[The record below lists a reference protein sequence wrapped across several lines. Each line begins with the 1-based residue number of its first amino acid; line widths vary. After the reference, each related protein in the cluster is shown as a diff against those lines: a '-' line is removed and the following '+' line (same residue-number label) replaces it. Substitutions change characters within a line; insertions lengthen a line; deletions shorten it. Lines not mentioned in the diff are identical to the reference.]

1 MGSSKTKINFTTF
14 LISCCLA
21 VGNTLASSFK
31 ATAVQLYETI
41 DFSDGFNHRLQSINP
56 DFPSGNLEL
65 GNVPFDIPNTTNNIW
80 HSRFASGPNPRT
92 LTVDVG
98 LFGVTEVH
106 TLINTFW
113 GKSAGLA
120 SIEFHGSDDAYYKK
134 TLYGNSDIRDW
145 NQSPSTNRINNT
157 TTVEVFSDPRGPLET
172 PARLDKQLIDLPVT
186 FNDEELSTIIFKD
199 WGDTASQRI
208 FVSGI
213 TAGIATDNK
222 EPTPIPE
229 PSNILALISLIG
241 LSPIFL
247 KKR

>member
-1 MGSSKTKINFTTF
+1 M
-14 LISCCLA
+14 
-21 VGNTLASSFK
+21 
-31 ATAVQLYETI
+31 
-41 DFSDGFNHRLQSINP
+41 
-56 DFPSGNLEL
+56 L
-65 GNVPFDIPNTTNNIW
+65 GNVPFNIPNTTNNIW
-80 HSRFASGPNPRT
+80 HSHHAGGPNLRM

-120 SIEFHGSDDAYYKK
+120 SIEFHGSDDAYYEK

-145 NQSPSTNRINNT
+145 NQNRYTNRINNT
-157 TTVEVFSDPRGPLET
+157 TTVEVFSDPHGAYET
-172 PARLDKQLIDLPVT
+172 EDRLDKQLIDLPVT
-186 FNDEELSTIIFKD
+186 FNDEELSTIVFKD
-199 WGDTASQRI
+199 WGDTDSQRI

-213 TAGIATDNK
+213 TAGI
-222 EPTPIPE
+222 TPIPE

>member
-31 ATAVQLYETI
+31 ATAVQLYKTI
-41 DFSDGFNHRLQSINP
+41 DFSDGFNHSLQSINP

-80 HSRFASGPNPRT
+80 HSHFASGPNPRT

-106 TLINTFW
+106 TLINTYW
-113 GKSAGLA
+113 GQSAGLA
-120 SIEFHGSDDAYYKK
+120 SIEFHGSDDAYYEK

-145 NQSPSTNRINNT
+145 NQNRYTNRINNT
-157 TTVEVFSDPRGPLET
+157 TTVEVFSDPRGPYGT
-172 PARLDKQLIDLPVT
+172 PTRLDKQLIDLPVT
-186 FNDEELSTIIFKD
+186 FNDEELSTIVFKD
-199 WGDTASQRI
+199 WGGTGYQRI

-213 TAGIATDNK
+213 TAGIAADNK
-222 EPTPIPE
+222 KPTPIPE

>member
-1 MGSSKTKINFTTF
+1 MAASKTKINFTTF

-21 VGNTLASSFK
+21 VGNTLASSLK
-31 ATAVQLYETI
+31 ATAVQLYKTI
-41 DFSDGFNHRLQSINP
+41 DFSDGFNGRLQSINP

-80 HSRFASGPNPRT
+80 HSHFASGPNPRT

-113 GKSAGLA
+113 GQSAGLA

-134 TLYGNSDIRDW
+134 TLYGNSDIRDFNEAHW
-145 NQSPSTNRINNT
+145 TNSINNT
-157 TTVEVFSDPRGPLET
+157 TTVEVFSDPHRPN
-172 PARLDKQLIDLPVT
+172 RLDKQLIDLPVT
-186 FNDEELSTIIFKD
+186 FNDEELSTIVFKD
-199 WGDTASQRI
+199 WGDTDSQRI

-213 TAGIATDNK
+213 TAGI
-222 EPTPIPE
+222 TPIPE

>member
-1 MGSSKTKINFTTF
+1 MLALHNFYY
-14 LISCCLA
+14 LPC
-21 VGNTLASSFK
+21 
-31 ATAVQLYETI
+31 
-41 DFSDGFNHRLQSINP
+41 
-56 DFPSGNLEL
+56 GNLEL

-113 GKSAGLA
+113 GQSAGLA

-134 TLYGNSDIRDW
+134 TLYGNSDIRDFNEAHW
-145 NQSPSTNRINNT
+145 TNSINNT
-157 TTVEVFSDPRGPLET
+157 TTVEVFSDPHRPN
-172 PARLDKQLIDLPVT
+172 RLDKQLIDLPVT
-186 FNDEELSTIIFKD
+186 FNDEELSTIVFKD
-199 WGDTASQRI
+199 WGDTDSQRI

-213 TAGIATDNK
+213 TAGI
-222 EPTPIPE
+222 TPIPE